1 MERIPQVKPVRRRKA
16 NRRALVFLALFFL
29 SLATFLFV
37 RSPYSKIHAVH
48 VTGTHLL
55 SPGEVI
61 RQSGLVPGHTLIL
74 FSADRVRER
83 LARLPEVKE
92 TAVAWRWPNEVEIAV
107 TERAVLAYVVQN
119 GQHVPL
125 LEGGVLLFHRAGKGP
140 YVDLPLV
147 TRWEEP
153 RRLPQLA
160 AGLTKLPAAVRER
173 LSEIQLVPTAAIPI
187 ACASIRAKGLSSTR
201 RWRTW
206 RTSWRPCPSS
216 WTTACGK
223 IRRSAGCFTSLTRC
237 GTRGRQRRRTSEPS
251 EHCGGAPARRCERLR
266 ANCDFCAKQAGK
278 GPLLLNGTSNAGWV
292 GGATGCATAT
302 FWSAWTSGPHGF
314 A

>member
-173 LSEIQLVPTAAIPI
+173 LSEIQLVPTAAYPD
-187 ACASIRAKGLSSTR
+187 RVRLYTR
-201 RWRTW
+201 E
-206 RTSWRPCPSS
+206 
-216 WTTACGK
+216 G
-223 IRRSAGCFTSLTRC
+223 FVVYTSLAHLADKLAALP
-237 GTRGRQRRRTSEPS
+237 QLLDD
-251 EHCGGAPARRCERLR
+251 RLR
-266 ANCDFCAKQAGK
+266 ENPQERGAFYLFDAMWYEGTAK
-278 GPLLLNGTSNAGWV
+278 
-292 GGATGCATAT
+292 ATDE
-302 FWSAWTSGPHGF
+302 
-314 A
+314 